1 MEAPMTTNQHGYW
14 DWIDDGAGRV
24 QTFWVE
30 EEAPTPQLP
39 SAPGLLDDLEF

>member
-14 DWIDDGAGRV
+14 DSIDDGAGRV

-30 EEAPTPQLP
+30 EEAPASPP
-39 SAPGLLDDLEF
+39 PAPGLLDDLEF